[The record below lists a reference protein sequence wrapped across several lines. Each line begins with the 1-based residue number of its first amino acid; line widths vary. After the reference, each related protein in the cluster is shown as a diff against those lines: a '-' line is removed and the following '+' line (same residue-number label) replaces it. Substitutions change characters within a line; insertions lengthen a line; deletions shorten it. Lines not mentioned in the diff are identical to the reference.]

1 MFNKLCAVCAKYN
14 ECTWMQIKALN
25 SPIVDSESIIGS
37 DYWTRTCCKYFV
49 YDSIKGE
56 SRVNDEV

>member
-1 MFNKLCAVCAKYN
+1 MANKLCTVCTKYN

-25 SPIVDSESIIGS
+25 SPLVDSESIIES

-49 YDSIKGE
+49 YDSDKGE
-56 SRVNDEV
+56 KHEIV